1 MGGAML
7 SRKLGFTLCILA
19 LSATANAAET
29 WTGILVDV
37 MCHAKDVG
45 DHTRT
50 CALSPRCSG
59 SGFGLVLK
67 DDTFLKFD
75 DVGSAKALS
84 VLKATKKET
93 DLKAKVTGTREGNV
107 VKVETV
113 ELQ

>member
-1 MGGAML
+1 MI
-7 SRKLGFTLCILA
+7 SRKLGLALCVLV

-45 DHTRT
+45 DHTRS
-50 CALSPRCSG
+50 CALSPRCS
-59 SGFGLVLK
+59 STGFGLVLK

-75 DVGSAKALS
+75 EAGSAKALS

-107 VKVETV
+107 VKVEAI